1 LISSAKI
8 TSITKIATVNNATV
22 FKYNHERGQT
32 EIEEKRK
39 DKKEEEV

>member
-1 LISSAKI
+1 VQKSQVLQ
-8 TSITKIATVNNATV
+8 TIATVNNATV